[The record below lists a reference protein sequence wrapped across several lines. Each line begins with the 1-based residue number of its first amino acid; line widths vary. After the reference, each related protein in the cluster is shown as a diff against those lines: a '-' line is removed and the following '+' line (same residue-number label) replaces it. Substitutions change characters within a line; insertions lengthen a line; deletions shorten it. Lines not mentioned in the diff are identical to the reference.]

1 MNTNTLKKFAQE
13 ARRKLMEQVGARLDS
28 VLNTDSSD
36 LREKTDAINKLRD
49 AIKKTSKAQ
58 VIDRVTYTW
67 FNRFMAL
74 RFMDANGFQPIG
86 LQVLTP
92 LDGRIL
98 PELLAEA
105 KQGNIPE
112 ELRIK
117 PQRIFD
123 LLEGRIPSQN
133 PENEVYKALLIG
145 VCNHLNQTF
154 PFLFER
160 IDDFTELLLPLD
172 LTSELSVVHLIRE
185 GMTIED
191 CKNVEIIGWLYQFYI
206 SEKKDE
212 VFAAKSA
219 VKKEDIPAATQLFT
233 PRWIVEYMVQNTL
246 GKLWLQNKPNS
257 KLRDFMPYF
266 IESPSMDSED
276 FLKVDSVEEITFL
289 DQACGSGHILVYA
302 FELFTKIYAEEGY
315 QPAEIPQLILEKN
328 LFGFE
333 IDDRAAQLAGL
344 ALMMKARGGHR
355 RFFNKNAKP
364 NILCYQDLK
373 LNAFGL
379 ENYKETIA
387 IKNDTPE
394 LLNYLKYGY
403 VLAQNIVRIPL
414 QIFTDNDT
422 GEDVTI
428 DKRDTLIKTGTQAS
442 ENFWDIIKEFGGNEI
457 LFYRDE
463 IKDGFRLHQLP
474 LDPTIY
480 HDLCLMTQATNFG
493 SLILPKTATEAI
505 QAVLTVINAKIDPM
519 ALTQDFHLPRLHEA
533 LTQLLPLSRKYYCIV
548 DNPPYMGG
556 GNMNKTLSDFVKDYY
571 PDSKADLM
579 ACFMEAGLQMLYPKG
594 FLGMIN
600 QHSWMFLSSYEKLR
614 EKLIKATSFDTLLHL
629 GARTFPE
636 IGGEVVQNASFVFW
650 NTQQDMQ
657 GVYLRLVDFNSSDLK
672 RTKTLEAIEELP
684 FCKWVF
690 SSNQIDFKKI
700 PGNPI
705 GYWLKKGLIDL
716 FQESVTLD
724 KIANPRKGLVT
735 LDDVRFIKFW
745 SEVAINQTSFEGKNK
760 DEVLQENKK
769 WVILNKGG
777 GSYKWYGL
785 NSYVLNW
792 KNNGIELKN
801 HIIKKYKGGS
811 YTKEIRSENFYFQ
824 SGITWGSITSGKP
837 TFRFFD
843 EGVIFSSSGPSAFP
857 NNENIPYILG
867 FLNSKISS
875 TFLEIFSPTLSVLS
889 GDIAKLPIKIDNQT
903 LVDEIVKS
911 CIETSKQEW
920 NSRETSWDFQQN
932 ELIRMSGHDFE
943 ESVDLYQ
950 AFWQKKFTQLH
961 RNEEDLNRQFIEI
974 YGLQDELTPDVPLED
989 ITILKEESS
998 IKNGQ
1003 LLFDMQE
1010 IIAQFISYS
1019 VGCMFGRYSLD
1030 KQGIILANQAESL
1043 EEFLQ
1048 KIALNEEQLSFTPD
1062 ADNIIPILDDEW
1074 FEDDIAGRF
1083 KAFLKASFGERDFHK
1098 NLRFIEDHLGKDIR
1112 KYFTK
1117 DFYADHVKRYKK
1129 RPIYWAFSSPKGSF
1143 TVLIYMHRYNPDT
1156 LGKILNDYLVE
1167 YREKLGIH
1175 TENLENVG
1183 VKGSPIEQIKAQKEI
1198 DKIKL
1203 VLIELQEYERD
1214 ILYPLVQQRIKI
1226 DLDEGVLVNYNKFGR
1241 AIKEISGLNDKVTKK
1256 KVKDFDW
1263 IDSTLIQ

>member
-1 MNTNTLKKFAQE
+1 MNTNTLKKIAQE
-13 ARRKLMEQVGARLDS
+13 ARRKLMEQVGARLDF
-28 VLNTDSSD
+28 VLNTDTSA
-36 LREKTDAINKLRD
+36 LRERADAINKLRE
-49 AIKKTSKAQ
+49 AIKKTSKLE

-86 LQVLTP
+86 FQVLTP
-92 LDGRIL
+92 LEGRIL

-133 PENEVYKALLIG
+133 PENEVYKSLLIG
-145 VCNHLNQTF
+145 VCNHLNHTF

-172 LTSELSVVHLIRE
+172 LTSELSVIHLIRE

-233 PRWIVEYMVQNTL
+233 PLWIVEYMVQNTL

-257 KLRDFMPYF
+257 NLRDFMPYF

-276 FLKVDSVEEITFL
+276 FLKVDSVEEITLL

-302 FELFTKIYAEEGY
+302 FELFTKIYQEEGY

-344 ALMMKARGGHR
+344 ALMMKYR
-355 RFFNKNAKP
+355 RFFTKNVKP
-364 NILCYQDLK
+364 SILCYQDLK

-379 ENYKETIA
+379 DNYKETIA

-403 VLAQNIVRIPL
+403 VLAQNIVL
-414 QIFTDNDT
+414 HKQELFTDNDT
-422 GEDVTI
+422 GEDVKI
-428 DKRDTLIKTGTQAS
+428 NKNDILLKIGTQAS
-442 ENFWDIIKEFGGNEI
+442 EGLLDTIKDFGGNEI
-457 LFYRDE
+457 LFYRNE

-474 LDPTIY
+474 LAPTVY

-493 SLILPKTATEAI
+493 SLILPKTTTEAL
-505 QAVLTVINAKIDPM
+505 QAVLTLINAKIDPM
-519 ALTQDFHLPRLHEA
+519 ALTQDFHLPRLQEA
-533 LTQLLPLSRKYYCIV
+533 LTQLLPLSRKYHCIV

-556 GNMNKTLSDFVKDYY
+556 GNMNKTLGDFVKDYY

-600 QHSWMFLSSYEKLR
+600 QQSWMFLSSYETLR
-614 EKLIKATSFDTLLHL
+614 EKLIVTTCFDTLLHL
-629 GARTFPE
+629 GPNAFPE
-636 IGGEVVQNASFVFW
+636 IKGEVVQNASFVFW
-650 NTQQDMQ
+650 NTQQATQ
-657 GVYLRLVDFNSSDLK
+657 GVYLRLVDFNSSELK
-672 RTKTLEAIEELP
+672 RIKTLEAIEELP
-684 FCKWVF
+684 FCKWVIMA
-690 SSNQIDFKKI
+690 NQKDFVMI
-700 PGNPI
+700 PACPI
-705 GYWLKKGLIDL
+705 GYWAGTKSMKLFELHPELSAYAELRAGFRTGDNDQFFRFWFEVTSEKTRFNADENLISKKMM
-716 FQESVTLD
+716 V
-724 KIANPRKGLVT
+724 
-735 LDDVRFIKFW
+735 DD
-745 SEVAINQTSFEGKNK
+745 
-760 DEVLQENKK
+760 KK
-769 WVILNKGG
+769 WYPTIRGG
-777 GSYKWYGL
+777 GFVKWFG
-785 NSYVLNW
+785 NQEYVLNLGQNA
-792 KNNGIELKN
+792 KQ
-801 HIIKKYKGGS
+801 IILANKDPRLR
-811 YTKEIRSENFYFQ
+811 TPEFYFKR
-824 SGITWGSITSGKP
+824 GITWSRISSGKAA
-837 TFRFFD
+837 FR
-843 EGVIFSSSGPSAFP
+843 IKT
-857 NNENIPYILG
+857 NNVNFGDNSPCMFILEDDVFYKFLG
-867 FLNSKISS
+867 FLNCPIPAHILSFLSPTISFQAIDISKIPINDKIKEYDCS
-875 TFLEIFSPTLSVLS
+875 FLVE
-889 GDIAKLPIKIDNQT
+889 
-903 LVDEIVKS
+903 S
-911 CIETSKQEW
+911 CIKESKQEW
-920 NSRETSWDFQQN
+920 DSRETSWDFQQN
-932 ELIRMSGHDFE
+932 ELIRMRGQDFE
-943 ESVDLYQ
+943 ESVELYQ
-950 AFWQKKFTQLH
+950 AFWQKKFFQLH
-961 RNEEDLNRQFIEI
+961 RNEEELNRQFIEI

-1003 LLFDMQE
+1003 LVFDIQE
-1010 IIAQFISYS
+1010 IIVQFISYA
-1019 VGCMFGRYSLD
+1019 VGCMFGRYSLN
-1030 KQGIILANQAESL
+1030 KQGLILANQGETV
-1043 EEFLQ
+1043 EDYCKKVYGTE
-1048 KIALNEEQLSFTPD
+1048 TPPSGVGGLLVD
-1062 ADNIIPILDDEW
+1062 VDNIIPILDDEW
-1074 FEDDIAGRF
+1074 FEDDMAGRF
-1083 KAFLKASFGERDFHK
+1083 KAFLKASFGEHDFHK

-1117 DFYADHVKRYKK
+1117 DFYNDHVKRYKK

>member
-28 VLNTDSSD
+28 VLNTDSSE

-86 LQVLTP
+86 VQVLTP
-92 LDGRIL
+92 LEGRIL

-172 LTSELSVVHLIRE
+172 LTSELSVIHLIRE

-276 FLKVDSVEEITFL
+276 FLKVDSVEEITLL

-344 ALMMKARGGHR
+344 ALMMKARGEYR
-355 RFFNKNAKP
+355 RFFTKNVKP
-364 NILCYQDLK
+364 NILCYQDLNLK
-373 LNAFGL
+373 AYGFEG
-379 ENYKETIA
+379 YKETVT
-387 IKNDTPE
+387 IKKDSPE

-403 VLAQNIVRIPL
+403 VLAQNIVL
-414 QIFTDNDT
+414 HKQELFTDNDT
-422 GEDVTI
+422 GEDVKI
-428 DKRDTLIKTGTQAS
+428 NKNDILLKIGTQAS
-442 ENFWDIIKEFGGNEI
+442 EGLLDIIKDFGGNEI

-463 IKDGFRLHQLP
+463 IKDGFRVHQLP
-474 LDPTIY
+474 LNATIY

-493 SLILPKTATEAI
+493 SLILPKTATDGM
-505 QAVLTVINAKIDPM
+505 QAVLTLINAKIDPT

-533 LTQLLPLSRKYYCIV
+533 LTQLLPLSRKYHCIV

-556 GNMNKTLSDFVKDYY
+556 GNMNKTLGDFVKSYY
-571 PDSKADLM
+571 PKSKADLM
-579 ACFMEAGLQMLYPKG
+579 VCFMNRAQFQVLDKG
-594 FLGMIN
+594 FVSMIN
-600 QHSWMFLSSYEKLR
+600 LPSWMFLSSFEEYRKEM
-614 EKLIKATSFDTLLHL
+614 IKEYGIDTLLQL
-629 GARTFPE
+629 GRGIFGSDFGTVAFTFIKNTGKKPKGIYRRLFKE
-636 IGGEVVQNASFVFW
+636 HVQVRSVETIKNLFL
-650 NTQQDMQ
+650 DK
-657 GVYLRLVDFNSSDLK
+657 DFGYFETDQK
-672 RTKTLEAIEELP
+672 
-684 FCKWVF
+684 
-690 SSNQIDFKKI
+690 DFETI
-700 PGNPI
+700 SGNPI
-705 GYWLKKGLIDL
+705 GYWLSLKATAIFLNKPAKDFLKARHGLLTGNDERFLKYWFENRRSNIDTTCLNFDDIAKKG
-716 FQESVTLD
+716 
-724 KIANPRKGLVT
+724 
-735 LDDVRFIKFW
+735 VRFFPM
-745 SEVAINQTSFEGKNK
+745 
-760 DEVLQENKK
+760 
-769 WVILNKGG
+769 NKGG
-777 GSYKWYGL
+777 EKRKWYGNNL
-785 NSYVLNW
+785 YV
-792 KNNGIELKN
+792 IDLKN
-801 HIIKKYKGGS
+801 FEKNFNNNKMNEKGL
-811 YTKEIRSENFYFQ
+811 FFQ
-824 SGITWGSITSGKP
+824 EGITWSEINTGGIATRYSKPGILFGHKGPTAFMNDENELFYFLSFSNSKPFNLLKAIINSTLSFTSGNMELVP
-837 TFRFFD
+837 LIID
-843 EGVIFSSSGPSAFP
+843 E
-857 NNENIPYILG
+857 NKMN
-867 FLNSKISS
+867 
-875 TFLEIFSPTLSVLS
+875 
-889 GDIAKLPIKIDNQT
+889 DINLDT
-903 LVDEIVKS
+903 KS
-911 CIETSKQEW
+911 CLNISKQEW

-932 ELIRMSGHDFE
+932 ELIRMRGQDFE
-943 ESVDLYQ
+943 ESVELYQ
-950 AFWQKKFTQLH
+950 AFWQKKFFQIH
-961 RNEEDLNRQFIEI
+961 KNEEELNRQFIEI

-989 ITILKEESS
+989 TTLLKEESS

-1003 LLFDMQE
+1003 LVFDLQE
-1010 IIAQFISYS
+1010 IIAQFISYA

-1030 KQGIILANQAESL
+1030 KQGLILANQSEGL

-1048 KIALNEEQLSFTPD
+1048 KIALHEAQLSFTPD
-1062 ADNIIPILDDEW
+1062 DDNIIPILDDEW

-1083 KAFLKASFGERDFHK
+1083 KVFLKASFGERDFHK

-1129 RPIYWAFSSPKGSF
+1129 RPIYWAFSSSKGSF

-1175 TENLENVG
+1175 TENLENSV
-1183 VKGSPIEQIKAQKEI
+1183 VTGSPIEQTKAQKEI

-1226 DLDEGVLVNYNKFGR
+1226 DLDEGVLVNYNKFGK

-1256 KVKDFDW
+1256 KVIEFDW
-1263 IDSTLIQ
+1263 INSSLIQ

>member
-13 ARRKLMEQVGARLDS
+13 ARRKLMEQVGARLDF
-28 VLNTDSSD
+28 VLNTDTSA
-36 LREKTDAINKLRD
+36 LRERADAINKLRD
-49 AIKKTSKAQ
+49 AIKKTSKLE

-86 LQVLTP
+86 VQVLTP
-92 LDGRIL
+92 LEGRIL

-172 LTSELSVVHLIRE
+172 LTSELSVIHLIRE
-185 GMTIED
+185 GMTIVD
-191 CKNVEIIGWLYQFYI
+191 CQEVEIIGWLYQFYI

-212 VFAAKSA
+212 IFAAKSA

-257 KLRDFMPYF
+257 KLREFMPYF

-276 FLKVDSVEEITFL
+276 FLKVDSVEEITLL

-315 QPAEIPQLILEKN
+315 QPADIPQLILEKN

-333 IDDRAAQLAGL
+333 IDDRAAQLSGL
-344 ALMMKARGGHR
+344 ALMMKARGEHR
-355 RFFNKNAKP
+355 RFFNKNVKP
-364 NILCYQDLK
+364 NILCYQDLN
-373 LNAFGL
+373 LNAFSL

-394 LLNYLKYGY
+394 LLTYLKYGY
-403 VLAQNIVRIPL
+403 VLAQNIVRAKQEL
-414 QIFTDNDT
+414 FTDDDT
-422 GEDVTI
+422 GEDVKI
-428 DKRDTLIKTGTQAS
+428 DKKDILVKTATQAT
-442 ENFWDIIKEFGGNEI
+442 ENFWDIIREFGGDEI

-463 IKDGFRLHQLP
+463 IRDGFRLHQLP
-474 LDPTIY
+474 LNATIY

-505 QAVLTVINAKIDPM
+505 QEVLTLINAKIDPM

-533 LTQLLPLSRKYYCIV
+533 LTQLLPLSRKYHCIV

-556 GNMNKTLSDFVKDYY
+556 GNMNKTLGDFVKAYY

-579 ACFMEAGLQMLYPKG
+579 ACFMEAGLQMLHSKG

-614 EKLIKATSFDTLLHL
+614 EKLIANTCFDTLLHL

-650 NTQQDMQ
+650 NTQQDTQ

-690 SSNQIDFKKI
+690 NANQKDFEKI
-700 PGNPI
+700 PGSPF
-705 GYWLKKGLIDL
+705 GYWLSEKFIKLFTENSLLSTMAAPRAGLATGD
-716 FQESVTLD
+716 
-724 KIANPRKGLVT
+724 N
-735 LDDVRFIKFW
+735 VRFQRFW
-745 SEVAINQTSFEGKNK
+745 CEVSLGNFKRDCKSNNESKESAEKWYPCNSGGQFRKWFGNNEFVVNWKKDGEEIRNFKTFEGKLRSRPQNT
-760 DEVLQENKK
+760 NYFF
-769 WVILNKGG
+769 KGG
-777 GSYKWYGL
+777 LTW
-785 NSYVLNW
+785 
-792 KNNGIELKN
+792 
-801 HIIKKYKGGS
+801 
-811 YTKEIRSENFYFQ
+811 TKLSSAKFAVR
-824 SGITWGSITSGKP
+824 
-837 TFRFFD
+837 FRETGFIFD
-843 EGVIFSSSGPSAFP
+843 DTGRSAFP
-857 NNENIPYILG
+857 NEDKILYFLIGLLCSNIA
-867 FLNSKISS
+867 NK
-875 TFLEIFSPTLSVLS
+875 FLELLNPTMSYTS
-889 GDIAKLPIKIDNQT
+889 GDIGNIPICTTDYNIDA
-903 LVDEIVKS
+903 IVK
-911 CIETSKQEW
+911 ETIQISQQEW
-920 NSRETSWDFQQN
+920 NSREISWDFQQN
-932 ELIRMSGHDFE
+932 ELMRMSGQDFE
-943 ESVDLYQ
+943 ESVELYQ

-961 RNEEDLNRQFIEI
+961 KNEEELNRQFIEI

-1003 LLFDMQE
+1003 LVFDMQE
-1010 IIAQFISYS
+1010 IIVQFISYS

-1030 KQGIILANQAESL
+1030 KQGLILANQGEGL

-1048 KIALNEEQLSFTPD
+1048 KIALNEEQLSFVPD

-1129 RPIYWAFSSPKGSF
+1129 RPIYWAFSSSKGSF

-1167 YREKLGIH
+1167 YREKLAIH
-1175 TENLENVG
+1175 TENLENSV
-1183 VKGSPIEQIKAQKEI
+1183 VTGSPIEQTKAQKEI

-1226 DLDEGVLVNYNKFGR
+1226 DLDEGVLVNYNKFGK
-1241 AIKEISGLNDKVTKK
+1241 AIKEISGLNDKATKK
-1256 KVKDFDW
+1256 KVAAFDW